1 MKELFSKQT
10 TALVVSSI
18 LCSAVAIL
26 SNTTMLL
33 LLLSV
38 TDSVYGFHTNRISLV
53 YNTRSIVLQS
63 LSATTTHTLSN
74 SRNNKKCHNGINVI
88 GNNNKDSMTS
98 LSMISPTDVVSF
110 SSFISTKYH
119 TKKGAV
125 ELIHKLSA
133 GGKAAATSTTLVP
146 TLITETSPIVV
157 SESAQQ
163 IVAVVAGTT
172 TAGMVSPVDIEGE
185 VITDT
190 AIALCDG
197 ATFLPDMKTS
207 KLRIKYAQVIGRIL
221 FIDVSLLPGHTFH
234 PEELAIQLFL
244 LGASLQPILRSIRLF
259 RCRRDAMALAACGD
273 DDAECI
279 LDYDDLGSIYDDDDC
294 ELECTFIDITI
305 ENENDN
311 KNEDHD
317 HDTDTF
323 N

>member
-1 MKELFSKQT
+1 MME
-10 TALVVSSI
+10 SSI
-18 LCSAVAIL
+18 LYFVVAIL
-26 SNTTMLL
+26 CNTTMIM

-38 TDSVYGFHTNRISLV
+38 TDSVYGFNTKHFSLV
-53 YNTRSIVLQS
+53 SNNRLLVSQS
-63 LSATTTHTLSN
+63 LSAATTNTLS
-74 SRNNKKCHNGINVI
+74 SSKNNKKYRNGINVI
-88 GNNNKDSMTS
+88 VNHNKDSSTS
-98 LSMISPTDVVSF
+98 LSMISPTDIVSF

-119 TKKGAV
+119 AKKGAV

-133 GGKAAATSTTLVP
+133 GGKAAAASTALVP

-163 IVAVVAGTT
+163 IVTVVAGTT
-172 TAGMVSPVDIEGE
+172 TAGLVSPVDIEGE

-197 ATFLPDMKTS
+197 ATFLPDLKTS
-207 KLRIKYAQVIGRIL
+207 KLRIKYAQVMGRIL

-259 RCRRDAMALAACGD
+259 RCRRDAMALAIATCGD

-305 ENENDN
+305 DNENDN
-311 KNEDHD
+311 KNDDQD